1 MSPQKKKQP
10 VNFQNSFSF
19 VFRLSQGQSQNTC
32 LHFNTASWA
41 KLRLS
46 WHVASSVCACVCS
59 TSQKTLK
66 ILLCCGLNYGCR
78 EKLHLICICTNGMWA
93 VWRSVSPVSA
103 VRQHCVNTNRYNTQ
117 HRSYTPCVSLNRTA
131 DKQTACSTVLLEKP
145 KAPQPVS
152 KYGTGRFI
160 AVCTIVQHFSLT

>member
-66 ILLCCGLNYGCR
+66 ILLCGGLNYGCR

-93 VWRSVSPVSA
+93 VWRSVSAVSA
-103 VRQHCVNTNRYNTQ
+103 LKQHCVNTNLYNTQ
-117 HRSYTPCVSLNRTA
+117 HTSYTPCVSLKRTA
-131 DKQTACSTVLLEKP
+131 NRQLNAAQCFWSSQQLNSQSVNME
-145 KAPQPVS
+145 QE
-152 KYGTGRFI
+152 G
-160 AVCTIVQHFSLT
+160 SLPCAQQSNTFP